1 MRIVQ
6 FAAAYPATPYRNTLS
21 RANGLLKQGK
31 TTIGECTDGLAR
43 FTVELQARQG
53 LLAFSPSPAG
63 SGGNPACGVGAERPD
78 EGICGPKQ
86 AAQPSPA
93 PAGHLLPRGE
103 GISTTAFFD
112 R

>member
-43 FTVELQARQG
+43 FTVELQARRG
-53 LLAFSPSPAG
+53 LLSFS
-63 SGGNPACGVGAERPD
+63 
-78 EGICGPKQ
+78 
-86 AAQPSPA
+86 
-93 PAGHLLPRGE
+93 RGE
-103 GISTTAFFD
+103 RGEPRLRGRGGTAG
-112 R
+112 